1 MDLDRYLLAHE
12 AEWQAIE
19 LTCAGAGSRKNKLAS
34 HQLEQLLD
42 GHQRVS
48 AQLSYV
54 RTHLPSQEL
63 EDRLST
69 VLAQTSAVIFE
80 QRQSGWQSIIDFF
93 VRTFPAAAYS
103 VRRFALIAMLAMV
116 IPGIAMG
123 IWQYNNQQV
132 RDFSAP
138 PEIRAQTLESD
149 FESYYSEQPAH
160 EFATQIFVNNTRVGF
175 IAFGM
180 GALGAVPSVLMMVN
194 EGYRIG
200 EIAGW
205 FHAEGD
211 AYNFWRLLLPHG
223 MLELT
228 LIYFAAGAGMALG
241 WSLIEPGDRTR
252 GRAFADAG
260 SRSASVVLGL
270 APVFLLSALV
280 EAYVTPAPW
289 HDAIRLGIG
298 FAVLVGFLVY
308 VWVYGK
314 RALSQG
320 FEGRIG
326 ERVALSKST

>member
-19 LTCAGAGSRKNKLAS
+19 KTCAGAGARKSNLTS
-34 HQLEQLLD
+34 DQLERLLD

-54 RTHLPSQEL
+54 RTHMPSREL

-69 VLAQTSAVIFE
+69 VLSQTSAVIFE
-80 QRQSGWQSIIDFF
+80 QRQSGWKSIVDFF
-93 VRTFPAAAYS
+93 VCTFPAATYS
-103 VRRFALIAMLAMV
+103 IRRFALIALLAMV

-123 IWQYNNQQV
+123 IWQYNSQQA
-132 RDFSAP
+132 RDSSAP
-138 PEIRAQTLESD
+138 PEVRSQLLDSE
-149 FESYYSEQPAH
+149 FENYYSERPAH
-160 EFATQIFVNNTRVGF
+160 EFATQIFVNNSRVGF
-175 IAFGM
+175 LAFGM
-180 GALGAVPSVLMMVN
+180 GALGAIPAVLMMVN

-241 WSLIEPGDRTR
+241 WSLVEPGDRTR
-252 GRAFADAG
+252 GRAFAEAG
-260 SRSASVVLGL
+260 SLSASVVLGL
-270 APVFLLSALV
+270 APAFLLSALV

-289 HDAIRLGIG
+289 HDAIRIGIG
-298 FAVLVGFLVY
+298 ALALGGFLAY
-308 VWVYGK
+308 IWIYGR
-314 RALSQG
+314 RAVSLG
-320 FEGRIG
+320 YEGRIG
-326 ERVALSKST
+326 ERIPLSKTT